1 MSKQLRQE
9 YDDYADYL
17 DSDRQARRKRKPK
30 ARHIPKKQASDIIH
44 EIADTTGVE
53 MGVQGDQM
61 TYQPSLYEAEWL
73 YSSLKPF
80 FEQTL
85 ITDVLSLVK
94 GGKEASVYCCEAH
107 PSTGV
112 PYLAA
117 KVYRPRQFRNLSNDA
132 VYREGRDLL
141 DADGKQVHDND
152 KRSIRAIDKKS
163 NYGVILAHTSWLM
176 HEYRTLSLLY
186 QQGVNVP
193 KPYSSGENALL
204 IEFIGDHP
212 HLVAPT
218 LNQVRMPKSQA
229 PQVFKQVMG
238 YIEVMLQN
246 QIVHGDLSA
255 YNILFWDDE
264 PILIDFPQVVNSH
277 ANSNT
282 YAILQRDIQRVCDY
296 FKRYGIQADAD
307 KWMSRLWKRY
317 LEVDVKD
324 RAADLSRY
332 EVESDD
338 E

>member
-176 HEYRTLSLLY
+176 HEYRTLSLLH

-264 PILIDFPQVVNSH
+264 AILIDFPQVVNSN